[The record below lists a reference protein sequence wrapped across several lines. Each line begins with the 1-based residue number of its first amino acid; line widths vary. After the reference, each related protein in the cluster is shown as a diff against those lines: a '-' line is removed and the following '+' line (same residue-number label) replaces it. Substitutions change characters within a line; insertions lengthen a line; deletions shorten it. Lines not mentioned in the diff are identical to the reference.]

1 MKTLQRISIFV
12 WSITALQ
19 AQTDTLIVNETHLF
33 SLLFPE
39 PITNAVTGHSN
50 YTFGYNTDTPGRLGL
65 LQGHAGTDS
74 NLLVLTSDGLAYS
87 FYLTYRK
94 QLGKSHRFIDKN
106 DAIGNVLIKKRLDS
120 LGQQEKSRLQAIVQS
135 DTVQYRKASH
145 YFLERSSKVLKS
157 KRKNG
162 IILRLCEVGYCGKE
176 TYLVLEIENKSK
188 IDFDVDYI
196 QIFKEQGSGSKKSS
210 YQKLLSDT
218 LYRYR
223 MPSRVPTAYKQRFV
237 CVIPKVTLGSREN
250 LLVELREKQGNRQV
264 VIRSK

>member
-1 MKTLQRISIFV
+1 MKTLQCISIFV

-19 AQTDTLIVNETHLF
+19 AQTDTLIVNETHVV

-50 YTFGYNTDTPGRLGL
+50 YTFGYNKNTLERLGL
-65 LQGHAGTDS
+65 LQGHPGTDS

-94 QLGKSHRFIDKN
+94 QLEKSHRFIDKN
-106 DAIGNVLIKKRLDS
+106 DTIGNVLIKKRLDS
-120 LGQQEKSRLQAIVQS
+120 LGQQEKNRLQAIVQS

-162 IILRLCEVGYCGKE
+162 IILRLCEVGYFEKE
-176 TYLVLEIENKSK
+176 TYVVLEIENKSK
-188 IDFDVDYI
+188 IDFEVDYL
-196 QIFKEQGSGSKKSS
+196 QIFKEQGNGGKKSS
-210 YQKLLSDT
+210 YQKLLLDT
-218 LYRYR
+218 LYQQG
-223 MPSRVPTAYKQRFV
+223 MSSIVPAAKKQRFV

-250 LLVELREKQGNRQV
+250 LLVELREKHGNRQV
-264 VIRSK
+264 VIRTK